1 MVEEEQR
8 SQEAETDRE
17 LDRAPGQAVCSDIKS
32 EPRREARAGRFMPC
46 LPWPALPEASCPA
59 RRVIYI
65 ARRCVYPSA
74 SDAGMIVVQKLE
86 FLPRLEALRGL
97 AAVSVVA
104 YHASAHFTDTYVTGM
119 APVVL
124 FFVLSG
130 FVLARS
136 LARRADIVEFV
147 RQRIF
152 RLFPAAI
159 AVVLLLTALHAAFGF
174 YLGFE
179 PDFSPFNVLLNA
191 LMIRHDIN
199 GPMWSMM
206 VEWFATPVI
215 ILAFFVGRR
224 FGSGLLIAAI
234 AILFG
239 LSFIGPYAHLLGGY
253 SNLAPLHAFV
263 LGVLLHLS
271 GRDLVAA
278 IGRWHSMAA
287 AAACALLLYCGLL
300 KQTAPIILL
309 EACSSGLLISL
320 IAFGPTQPGF
330 RFLDQPVMAFLGRI
344 SYSFYLLHAIGLSL
358 AVRIGTIAGR
368 PVASIVLSTVLCVLL
383 TAPTAWLSWQCIEK
397 PFIAIGNR
405 RHRVSRSVAGE
416 VIAEG

>member
-1 MVEEEQR
+1 
-8 SQEAETDRE
+8 
-17 LDRAPGQAVCSDIKS
+17 
-32 EPRREARAGRFMPC
+32 
-46 LPWPALPEASCPA
+46 
-59 RRVIYI
+59 
-65 ARRCVYPSA
+65 
-74 SDAGMIVVQKLE
+74 MIVVQKLE

-104 YHASAHFTDTYVTGM
+104 YHASARLTDTYVTGM

-136 LARRADIVEFV
+136 LARRDDIVEFLC
-147 RQRIF
+147 QRIF

-215 ILAFFVGRR
+215 ILAFFGARR
-224 FGSGLLIAAI
+224 FGPGLLIAAI
-234 AILFG
+234 AVLFG

-263 LGVLLHLS
+263 LGVLIHVA
-271 GRDLVAA
+271 GRQLVDT
-278 IGRWHSMAA
+278 IGRWHVVTAA
-287 AAACALLLYCGLL
+287 GACVLLLYCGLQ
-300 KQTAPIILL
+300 KQTAPVILL
-309 EACSSGLLISL
+309 EACSSGLLIAL
-320 IAFGPTQPGF
+320 IAFSPAQRGF
-330 RFLDQPVMAFLGRI
+330 RLLDRPAIAFFGRI
-344 SYSFYLLHAIGLSL
+344 SYSFYLLHMIGLSL
-358 AVRIGTIAGR
+358 AARIGTIAGW
-368 PVASIVLSTVLCVLL
+368 PIASIVLTTILCVLL
-383 TAPTAWLSWQCIEK
+383 TAPMAWVSWRFIEK
-397 PFIAIGNR
+397 PFIAIGR
-405 RHRVSRSVAGE
+405 RHRLARSIAGE
-416 VIAEG
+416 VIAGR